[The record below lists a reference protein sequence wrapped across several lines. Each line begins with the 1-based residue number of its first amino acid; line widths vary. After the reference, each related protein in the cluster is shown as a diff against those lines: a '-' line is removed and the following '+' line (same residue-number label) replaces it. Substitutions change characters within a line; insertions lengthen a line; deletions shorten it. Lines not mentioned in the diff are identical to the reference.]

1 MKTLKA
7 RKNQNNE
14 QLPIE
19 NGKRTFRLS
28 IIFAITVI
36 GLMVLRAIFANL
48 VMSDNVSSWVFSF
61 AMQVGVMGI
70 VPLGLY
76 CLAFPYR
83 QGCHRSR
90 VLHDICVPRED

>member
-36 GLMVLRAIFANL
+36 GLMVLRAILQTWLCQIML
-48 VMSDNVSSWVFSF
+48 VLGSSH
-61 AMQVGVMGI
+61 
-70 VPLGLY
+70 LL
-76 CLAFPYR
+76 CR
-83 QGCHRSR
+83 
-90 VLHDICVPRED
+90 